1 MTASARIAASVCL
14 LLIFGMFPPLY
25 AQVDFPP
32 ESAISKQGFALEI
45 ASLSRIESLHGQYRR
60 RAAGSSDQMLLVRN
74 TAKVEYSAAPV
85 EIGVELVDARQ
96 WLADRAT
103 PLSARQVSSADLLQ
117 LYARLDIPLRL
128 TPGHHAQF
136 TLGRQTIELGSRR
149 LFGRSVFNVP
159 ISYTGITGTVT
170 SHSAVQWQVLYVNP
184 VESLPTDS
192 AALLNNDSE
201 RDRMMRGTQV
211 SGLYLALPG
220 LPADTTLDLYYIKLN
235 ERDSRQLQTA
245 NRRIATLGSRLYRE
259 EQEREF
265 DYEFEIMLQL
275 GKSRAS
281 NAVSDIHDL
290 DHRGQLLHANV
301 GYSLGDKS
309 ATRVELM
316 FDYVSGDKDPADG
329 ENNRFT
335 GLYGA
340 RRFDFGPGA
349 LYAAFSRAN
358 IVTLGARLHRQVTED
373 VLLTVTLR
381 DFELASA
388 YDAWGSSG
396 WRDSRGESGVALGQ
410 HLETRVQWD
419 AIPDRLEL
427 DVGLVWLRNGKFQER
442 VAQGVVPAHTR
453 FAYFQTSIGF

>member
-1 MTASARIAASVCL
+1 MTATWCITARLGL
-14 LLIFGMFPPLY
+14 LLIFGSLPSLY
-25 AQVDFPP
+25 AQADLSP
-32 ESAISKQGFALEI
+32 ESAIGKQGFGLEI

-85 EIGVELVDARQ
+85 NIGVELVDARQ

-159 ISYTGITGTVT
+159 ISYTGVTGTVT

-184 VESLPTDS
+184 VESLPTGID
-192 AALLNNDSE
+192 ALLSNRRGS
-201 RDRMMRGTQV
+201 DRKLNATQL

-220 LPADTTLDLYYIKLN
+220 LPADITLDLYYIKLN

-245 NRRIATLGSRLYRE
+245 NRRIATWGGRLYRE
-259 EQEREF
+259 EQERKF
-265 DYEFEIMLQL
+265 DYEVEVMLQL

-281 NAVSDIHDL
+281 NAVSDVHDL

-309 ATRVELM
+309 ATRLELM

-329 ENNRFT
+329 ENNRFA

-358 IVTLGARLHRQVTED
+358 IVSLGARLHRQVAD
-373 VLLTVTLR
+373 NLLLTVTLR

-410 HLETRVQWD
+410 HLETRWQWEV
-419 AIPDRLEL
+419 IPDRLEV
-427 DVGLVWLRNGKFQER
+427 DVGLVWLHNGKFQER

-453 FAYFQTSIGF
+453 FAYFQTSVDF

>member
-1 MTASARIAASVCL
+1 M
-14 LLIFGMFPPLY
+14 LI
-25 AQVDFPP
+25 
-32 ESAISKQGFALEI
+32 
-45 ASLSRIESLHGQYRR
+45 
-60 RAAGSSDQMLLVRN
+60 VRN
-74 TAKVEYSAAPV
+74 TVKAEYSAAPV
-85 EIGVELVDARQ
+85 DIGVELIDARQ
-96 WLADRAT
+96 WLADRDT
-103 PLSARQVSSADLLQ
+103 PLSSRQVSSADLLQ
-117 LYARLDIPLRL
+117 LYARLDLPLRL

-136 TLGRQTIELGSRR
+136 KLGRQTIELGSRR

-159 ISYTGITGTVT
+159 ISYTGITGNVA

-184 VESLPTDS
+184 VEDLPTDS
-192 AALLNNDSE
+192 AALLSNRRENDRKLSA
-201 RDRMMRGTQV
+201 TQL

-245 NRRIATLGSRLYRE
+245 NRRIATLGSRLYRD

-290 DHRGQLLHANV
+290 DHCGQLLHANV
-301 GYSLGDKS
+301 GYSLGDSS
-309 ATRVELM
+309 ATHLELM

-329 ENNRFT
+329 ENNRFA

-349 LYAAFSRAN
+349 LYAAFSRTN
-358 IVTLGARLHRQVTED
+358 IVSLGARLRSQVTEN

-396 WRDSRGESGVALGQ
+396 WRDNRGESGVALGQ
-410 HLETRVQWD
+410 HLETRLQWD
-419 AIPDRLEL
+419 AIPDRLEV
-427 DVGLVWLRNGKFQER
+427 DVGLVWLRNGEFQER
-442 VAQGVVPAHTR
+442 AAQGVVPAHTR
-453 FAYFQTSIGF
+453 FAYLQTSIGF